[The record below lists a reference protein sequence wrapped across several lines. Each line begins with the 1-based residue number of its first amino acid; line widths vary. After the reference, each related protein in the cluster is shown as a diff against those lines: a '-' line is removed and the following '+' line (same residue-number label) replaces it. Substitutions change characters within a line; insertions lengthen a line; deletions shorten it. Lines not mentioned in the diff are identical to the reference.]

1 MGPTSGGSRESIHVH
16 ESNSGSEQKEGI
28 RVKGR
33 ESQLSVVVIGQRR
46 ESEEGN
52 TGYVTQR
59 RNVDGLKVTKRTEL
73 QNHPL

>member
-1 MGPTSGGSRESIHVH
+1 M
-16 ESNSGSEQKEGI
+16 
-28 RVKGR
+28 
-33 ESQLSVVVIGQRR
+33 VVIGQRR

-52 TGYVTQR
+52 TGYVRER